1 MKYAIAMLRDVEKWD
16 GMGRRRR
23 VTRML
28 SYREAR
34 EYTPSNV
41 EMSEIGKD
49 RGHIQHTSQSVSYT
63 HLTLPT
69 N

>member
-1 MKYAIAMLRDVEKWD
+1 MLRDVERRD

-41 EMSEIGKD
+41 EMSEIDQKEKNELKQADLFTG
-49 RGHIQHTSQSVSYT
+49 
-63 HLTLPT
+63 
-69 N
+69 